1 MTKNNTLK
9 AKREEAEKILIEI
22 NKTPASAHIFCSCQQ
37 E

>member
-9 AKREEAEKILIEI
+9 AKREEVEKILIEI
-22 NKTPASAHIFCSCQQ
+22 NKTPASAHIFCTRQQ